1 LESKAVKS
9 NILPSPR
16 LAADRRF
23 HPIFVILFLQIIRTE
38 LPYTGPCETK
48 AVPAAPHPAPA
59 AAAQG
64 ASKRFEQRKAAMANV
79 RQDKSLQDHVA
90 NHINPKTDRPPVD
103 PFFFAYCYDV
113 HSALQFN
120 GKNFERGLHIP
131 SREESAA
138 IRAAGRNF
146 LDHLHSISGCQI
158 RGFLGERR
166 GELLFADLWATL
178 STIQKRHISEG
189 RECDLPA
196 VEKLGKNHPFQQ
208 FRIEFERMAPSSMPH
223 NVHLL
228 ERVFG
233 RLIDEETPVAAAAD
247 QEAAVHRA
255 YSAFENML
263 TGTEQVLIC
272 PSDRWY
278 VRLNAVPE
286 AGRSPEARIAEISRD
301 GRIFNVHR
309 KHARGVL
316 EESDAAACPFFTG
329 GDPNSFIDEWNQN
342 IRGKNHELLQLERI
356 LGTGHSSPTAAFID
370 RSRTVMY
377 HYSGFSLIIQ
387 NCGKGAARKAQF
399 ITVCPK
405 KKPFTSWRDC

>member
-1 LESKAVKS
+1 M
-9 NILPSPR
+9 ILSP
-16 LAADRRF
+16 
-23 HPIFVILFLQIIRTE
+23 QIIRTE
-38 LPYTGPCETK
+38 LPYTGPVETK
-48 AVPAAPHPAPA
+48 AVPAAPLPAPT
-59 AAAQG
+59 AAAQS
-64 ASKRFEQRKAAMANV
+64 ASKRSEHRKKAIANV
-79 RQDKSLQDHVA
+79 GQDKSLQDHLTD
-90 NHINPKTDRPPVD
+90 HINPKTDRPPVD
-103 PFFFAYCYDV
+103 PLFFAYCYDV
-113 HSALQFN
+113 HSAPQFN
-120 GKNFERGLHIP
+120 RQNLGRGLHIP
-131 SREESAA
+131 TREVSAA
-138 IRAAGRNF
+138 IRSAGRNF
-146 LDHLHSISGCQI
+146 LDHVRSISGCQI

-178 STIQKRHISEG
+178 NTNQKLHISEG

-196 VEKLGKNHPFQQ
+196 ADKLDKNHPFQQ
-208 FRIEFERMAPSSMPH
+208 FRREFKRMPPPSVAPSSMPH

-228 ERVFG
+228 ERIFG
-233 RLIDEETPVAAAAD
+233 RLIDAEMSVAAAAD

-263 TGTEQVLIC
+263 TGTEQVLIG

-286 AGRSPEARIAEISRD
+286 AGRSPDARLAEISHD
-301 GRIFNVHR
+301 GRIFTVHR
-309 KHARGVL
+309 TQARGVL
-316 EESDAAACPFFTG
+316 EDMREESDAAACPFFSG

-356 LGTGHSSPTAAFID
+356 PGSSSPIAAFID

-387 NCGKGAARKAQF
+387 NCEKGAARKVQF